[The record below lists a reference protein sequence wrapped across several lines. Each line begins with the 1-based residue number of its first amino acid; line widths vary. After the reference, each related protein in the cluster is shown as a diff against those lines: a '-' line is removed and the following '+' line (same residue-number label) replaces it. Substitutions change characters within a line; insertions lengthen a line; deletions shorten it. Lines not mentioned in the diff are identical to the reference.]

1 MKKFFF
7 SILAVGALVACTKSE
22 VKYESETEIAFRPVT
37 STVTKANVLNAID
50 GTEYPATETFRV
62 WGYWQLL
69 DAGTDHSAF
78 NAATE
83 YIQGGKEFA
92 KQTDGNLWRGT
103 PNRYYWPKTGSIVFA
118 CLSPADAPVTSLSH
132 DVVNDN
138 FSFNYYSPNG
148 YSKIDLAKTIDLM
161 WTDATASYN
170 ETTAAAGVP
179 VTFKH
184 ALTWITFKVQGDENT
199 SDGGFVL
206 NSITMNNVKGSGDFT
221 SSDRKWVTGTNKFSV
236 PVFEGAVN
244 LTTEPV
250 VTENVA
256 RGTLIIPQVT
266 EDSSNYTA
274 TIKFTN
280 TLGDL
285 DLNEEITIGLGPGWE
300 IGKHYTYTLKFTT
313 SEILIE
319 PHMEDWVEVDAGT
332 QIF

>member
-7 SILAVGALVACTKSE
+7 SILAVGAMVACTKSE
-22 VKYESETEIAFRPVT
+22 VKFEGETEIAFAPVT
-37 STVTKANVLNAID
+37 SVVTKAHVMHAID
-50 GTEYPATETFRV
+50 GTEYPEGETFRV

-78 NAATE
+78 NAAKD
-83 YIQGGKEFA
+83 YIQDGKVFA
-92 KQTDGNLWRGT
+92 KADDEDLWRGT

-118 CLSPADAPVTSLSH
+118 CLSPADAAVTNLSH

-138 FSFNYYSPNG
+138 FSFNYYSPNAH
-148 YSKIDLAKTIDLM
+148 SKINLSETIDLM
-161 WTDATASYN
+161 WTDATVSYN

-184 ALTWITFKVQGDENT
+184 ALTWITFKVQGDAYT
-199 SDGGFVL
+199 SNGGFVVK
-206 NSITMNNVKGSGDFT
+206 SITMNNVKASGDFT
-221 SSDRKWVTGTNKFSV
+221 SSDRKWKTGTTTFNV
-236 PVFEGAVN
+236 PVFEGEQN
-244 LTTEPV
+244 LTADPV
-250 VTENVA
+250 VIENVA
-256 RGTLIIPQVT
+256 RGTLIIPQVN
-266 EDSSNYTA
+266 EDASNYTA

-280 TLGDL
+280 TLGDV
-285 DLNEEITIGLGPGWE
+285 DINEEITVGLGPGWE